1 MKTGLR
7 GRTVALWA
15 VLGLASAGCRQHE
28 CLALPCALP
37 VAIVITATAADGG
50 APVSDAAVQVSGA
63 LTSTLPCPGGTCRVP
78 GTAGTY
84 TLDVHAPGFQA
95 AQRTVTVGGTNPA
108 CGCPTVETA
117 QVNVALAAAR

>member
-1 MKTGLR
+1 MKMGLR
-7 GRTVALWA
+7 AWTVALGA
-15 VLGLASAGCRQHE
+15 VLALTSAGCRERE

-50 APVSDAAVQVSGA
+50 APVSDAVVQVSGA
-63 LTSTLPCPGGTCRVP
+63 LTSTLPCPAGTCRVP

-84 TLDVHAPGFQA
+84 TLDVRAAGFQVA
-95 AQRTVTVGGTNPA
+95 RRTVTVAGTNPA

-117 QVNVALAAAR
+117 QVSVALAAAP